1 MSLAVVLLNWHH
13 AAETLQTVRHLS
25 GFAQPPN
32 IWIVDNASGAAEQV
46 QLQELA
52 MEMQSKGTPV
62 HLHFNQNNLGYAGGC
77 NVGIAAALA
86 GGYSAILL
94 MNVDAHITET
104 NLQALYNHLTS
115 HPQTAVCGP
124 ALREEHNGQV
134 NWSVGGQFPH
144 LSLDTR
150 LWQKELA
157 SQAETRTVAYVPGTV
172 ALFRAD
178 ALRQV
183 GLLDERYFFSVEIA
197 DWCWRAEQAGW
208 LCQVLPHIP
217 ATHATEQKSTQR
229 NSLYLYY
236 SLRNR
241 LYFCSKFGLQ
251 GAFWRWS
258 MVYLWLAVK
267 AIGRGNRPRARAIF
281 HALQKGWQG

>member
-13 AAETLQTVRHLS
+13 AAETRQTVRHLC
-25 GFAQPPN
+25 GFAQPPD
-32 IWIVDNASGAAEQV
+32 IWIVDNASSVQEQA

-52 MEMQSKGTPV
+52 TEMQDNGTPI
-62 HLHFNQNNLGYAGGC
+62 HLHLNQRNLGYAGGC

-86 GGYSAILL
+86 SDCSTILL

-104 NLQALYNHLTS
+104 NLQALSTHLAS

-124 ALREEHNGQV
+124 ALREEHNGLV
-134 NWSVGGQFPH
+134 NWSVGGRFPH

-172 ALFRAD
+172 ALFRAE

-197 DWCWRAEQAGW
+197 DWCWRAQQAGW
-208 LCQVLPHIP
+208 QCQVLPHIP
-217 ATHATEQKSTQR
+217 ATHATEQKSAQR

-241 LYFCSKFGLQ
+241 LYFCSKLGLR

-258 MVYLWLAVK
+258 VVYLWLAVK
-267 AIGRGNRPRARAIF
+267 AILRGNCPRAHAIF
-281 HALQKGWQG
+281 RALHAGWQA